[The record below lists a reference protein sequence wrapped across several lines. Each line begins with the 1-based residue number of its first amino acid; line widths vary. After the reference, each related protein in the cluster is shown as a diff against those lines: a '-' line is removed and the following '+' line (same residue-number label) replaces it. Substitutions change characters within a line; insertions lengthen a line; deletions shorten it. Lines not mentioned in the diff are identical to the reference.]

1 MKIPQFSIVFAFALL
16 LSLVALADDKIVSI
30 DPAASLITINQNG
43 TLKVYRTKQF
53 SEITVN
59 GVKGAL
65 DQLRP
70 GMTVTLTLADTQ
82 TVSKIAAT
90 GLATGGA
97 PADPNKP
104 RPFFERPDPTASTR
118 RVLVKMHIDGIE
130 KIMYRDGQLWIE
142 HVKWSKPESI
152 TVNGIDWK
160 PTWNGDTSEPF
171 TDFKPPLAPIGQSKV
186 ALKQMSGRAKA
197 SMEKPASSKFEKIP
211 TVLIEDKEGGGDTYE
226 FQLSW

>member
-1 MKIPQFSIVFAFALL
+1 MKTPRSLVVLFFTLL
-16 LSLVALADDKIVSI
+16 LTFTARSDDKIVSI
-30 DPAASLITINQNG
+30 DPAASLLTINQNG
-43 TLKVYRTKQF
+43 ALKVYRTKQF
-53 SEITVN
+53 TEVTVN
-59 GVKGAL
+59 GVKGSL

-70 GMTVTLTLADTQ
+70 GMTVSLTLADTQ
-82 TVSKIAAT
+82 TVSKVAAT
-90 GLATGGA
+90 GLATATA
-97 PADPNKP
+97 PGDPNKP

-118 RVLVKMHIDGIE
+118 RILVKMRVDGAE
-130 KIMYRDGQLWIE
+130 RIMYRDGQLWIE
-142 HVKWSKPESI
+142 HVKAIKPDSI
-152 TVNGIDWK
+152 SVNGVDWK

-211 TVLIEDKEGGGDTYE
+211 TILIEDKDGGADTYE